1 MLARSALAP
10 WHICIVNLKLWTRE
24 RHRNPN
30 IAVTAIG
37 TSTLRQRDFLRTPT
51 RFHDT
56 NPSGMFVLVL
66 HSNKTP
72 CTLSHP
78 MSHFTMWQNPTTSSS
93 WDGPTSAKLDF
104 QLAATVT
111 LRLPRSTLRA
121 TLPQRPRPRNLSTR
135 TILITS
141 ILIAPESTYTA
152 LSPWGCSHHNRTPA
166 AAPRWV
172 PTGYR
177 MAN

>member
-1 MLARSALAP
+1 MPVDPLRCIPRPADHCSTMLARSALAP

-30 IAVTAIG
+30 IAATAIG

-51 RFHDT
+51 RFHHT
-56 NPSGMFVLVL
+56 NRSGMFVLLL
-66 HSNKTP
+66 HRNKTP

-78 MSHFTMWQNPTTSSS
+78 MSHFTMWQNPTTSSG

-111 LRLPRSTLRA
+111 LRLPHSPLRA
-121 TLPQRPRPRNLSTR
+121 SSPCLNALALATSRP
-135 TILITS
+135 
-141 ILIAPESTYTA
+141 E
-152 LSPWGCSHHNRTPA
+152 
-166 AAPRWV
+166 
-172 PTGYR
+172 
-177 MAN
+177 